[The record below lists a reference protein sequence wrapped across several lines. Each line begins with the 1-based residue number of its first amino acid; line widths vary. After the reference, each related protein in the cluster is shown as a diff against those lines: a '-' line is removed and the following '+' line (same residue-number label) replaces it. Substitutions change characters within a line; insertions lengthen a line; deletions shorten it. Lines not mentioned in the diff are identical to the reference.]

1 MNYDATTEPP
11 ESFEAL
17 KRRLIEIEPHLP
29 KRLRQAAAYALE
41 HPDEFALGTAS
52 ALARSADVQA
62 STLVRFAQTLGF
74 AGFSDLQEVF
84 RWRLRNRWPDYSER
98 LRALQQ
104 NARDS
109 GDPTHLLFGF
119 ADSAAASIARL
130 REGVQRRELDRAVG
144 LLARARTIHCLGQ
157 RRSFC
162 VAHYL
167 TYALS
172 QLGIPASLIDN
183 VGGLG
188 PEQLARAG
196 AGRRADRHQLLALF
210 ALHGRPRQA
219 GAARRRSDRRRHRQ
233 RALAARRPRRR
244 PLRDRRKRLRLVSFA
259 CGDVLPGHDARC
271 GSRGKAGGS
280 GGLRVLLGKRPPG
293 REHNFRHERRG
304 HRDKQGNCEH
314 RNEGEVERLFKR
326 RSKRRIADRLLGTP
340 LQQSPKL
347 I

>member
-119 ADSAAASIARL
+119 AEFGD
-130 REGVQRRELDRAVG
+130 GLDR
-144 LLARARTIHCLGQ
+144 T
-157 RRSFC
+157 
-162 VAHYL
+162 
-167 TYALS
+167 
-172 QLGIPASLIDN
+172 
-183 VGGLG
+183 
-188 PEQLARAG
+188 
-196 AGRRADRHQLLALF
+196 
-210 ALHGRPRQA
+210 
-219 GAARRRSDRRRHRQ
+219 AA
-233 RALAARRPRRR
+233 
-244 PLRDRRKRLRLVSFA
+244 
-259 CGDVLPGHDARC
+259 
-271 GSRGKAGGS
+271 
-280 GGLRVLLGKRPPG
+280 
-293 REHNFRHERRG
+293 
-304 HRDKQGNCEH
+304 
-314 RNEGEVERLFKR
+314 
-326 RSKRRIADRLLGTP
+326 
-340 LQQSPKL
+340 
-347 I
+347 